1 MKKSIGLR
9 VLGALFGGF
18 GGLNASTIPQMN
30 AHGETIRNGKPRK
43 GQLRNAKP
51 KASGAAR
58 LKRAATKRNNIRK
71 HG

>member
-1 MKKSIGLR
+1 MKHSVALHI
-9 VLGALFGGF
+9 LGALAGGF
-18 GGLNASTIPQMN
+18 GGLNASTIPQFD
-30 AHGETIRNGKPRK
+30 GVIGKRRGK

-51 KASGAAR
+51 KASGAAQ